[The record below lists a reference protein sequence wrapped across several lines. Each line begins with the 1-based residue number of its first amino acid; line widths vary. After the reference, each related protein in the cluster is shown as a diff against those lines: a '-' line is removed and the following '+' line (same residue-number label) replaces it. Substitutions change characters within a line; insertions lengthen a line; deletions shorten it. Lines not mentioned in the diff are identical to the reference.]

1 MDPTQDREGL
11 GSYVAGT
18 GDSIT
23 GGPGGTPTADD
34 KTMGM
39 LAHVGAA
46 VGTLIGLPF
55 LAPLILLLTK
65 GKDSAY
71 IRYHA
76 VESLNLQITSL
87 IPYLV
92 TVVLGVITCGLG
104 FMLTPLVTIGVVVL
118 NIIAGLK
125 ANDGELYRY
134 PVPMLRLIK

>member
-46 VGTLIGLPF
+46 LGTLIGLPF

-65 GKDSAY
+65 GKESAF

-87 IPYLV
+87 IPYFVLLIVAVVTCGIGAFLIPIV
-92 TVVLGVITCGLG
+92 TVGVA
-104 FMLTPLVTIGVVVL
+104 VL
-118 NIIAGLK
+118 NIIAGIK
-125 ANDGELYRY
+125 AHDGELYRY
-134 PVPMLRLIK
+134 PVPMVRLIK